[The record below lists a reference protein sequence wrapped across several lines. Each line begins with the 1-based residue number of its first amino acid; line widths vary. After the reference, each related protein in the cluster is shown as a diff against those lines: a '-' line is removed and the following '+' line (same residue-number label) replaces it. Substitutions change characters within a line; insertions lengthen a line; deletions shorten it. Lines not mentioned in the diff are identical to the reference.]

1 MQIDAAVNNGNSGG
15 PTFNLNGDVV
25 GVNTAI
31 YSPSGGNVGIAF
43 AIPARPSSEVIEQL
57 KTSGTV
63 SRGWLGVKIQNI
75 DEDTA
80 ASLGLN
86 EPKGALITEVTAERP
101 AAGRA

>member
-1 MQIDAAVNNGNSGG
+1 MI
-15 PTFNLNGDVV
+15 

-43 AIPARPSSEVIEQL
+43 AIPAKTATEVVEQL
-57 KTSGTV
+57 KSKGTV

-86 EPKGALITEVTAERP
+86 EPKGALVTEITAERP
-101 AAGRA
+101 LVRLGPEGPGRDPADQ